1 MGTTLIDPK
10 LSKNLQPLTNTFD
23 ETDQESAE
31 SIKALIEGGITEIMR
46 RIPHR
51 YPFLLID
58 RVIKVE
64 PGVRILAYKNVTINE
79 PFFQGHFPGKPL
91 MPGVL
96 IVEAIAQTG
105 SVLLSTLPQYKDKL
119 IVFAGINDCRFKRPV
134 IPGDQIILEGTITK
148 LRDSF
153 GKAIGKATV
162 DDEIVCTCE
171 LMFSFIPGIENPH
184 L

>member
-1 MGTTLIDPK
+1 MGTTLIDK
-10 LSKNLQPLTNTFD
+10 TY
-23 ETDQESAE
+23 TDDVKHPESSPSEAE
-31 SIKALIEGGITEIMR
+31 SVKLLIEGGVTEIMR

-58 RVIKVE
+58 KVLE
-64 PGVRILAYKNVTINE
+64 IETGKRILACKNVSINE

-96 IVEAIAQTG
+96 IIEAIAQSG
-105 SVLLSTLPQYKDKL
+105 SVLLTTLPQYRDKL
-119 IVFAGINDCRFKRPV
+119 IVFAGINDCRFKRQV
-134 IPGDQIILEGTITK
+134 VPGDQLILEGEITK

-153 GKAIGKATV
+153 GKASGKATV
-162 DDEIVCTCE
+162 DGEVVCTCE
-171 LMFSFIPGIENPH
+171 LMFSFIKGIDNPN